1 MALRSSLLKM
11 EKLSKIKNRF
21 PPYFFF
27 ILIILILPIPSTA
40 ISPDP
45 SKKSPLEEEVL
56 NGLSKSIQCKKIEVQ
71 IGSQKEKTNV
81 LKTLTVK
88 FDGITLGQMVADYM
102 TIIYED
108 PVIDL
113 VKLKQSKEVNISS
126 YSKNKVSI
134 LISTGGIEKYF
145 SSKAN
150 QIKKRYNKISIK
162 FSPPYIE
169 CFFDVPAQEISP
181 ETLKL
186 LDKFIKGGK
195 LEGYAA
201 FQIKVKNNEFYALS
215 SKVIVNHFLIPELI
229 LREFQTKFN
238 PFDSIPVVKPF
249 QYSIH
254 NLTVQNKY
262 LFLTN

>member
-1 MALRSSLLKM
+1 M
-11 EKLSKIKNRF
+11 EKFTKTKTFLSFCYIL
-21 PPYFFF
+21 F
-27 ILIILILPIPSTA
+27 IFLLLIHPISSIA
-40 ISPDP
+40 ISPEP

-56 NGLSKSIQCKKIEVQ
+56 KALSKSVQCKKIEVQ
-71 IGSQKEKTNV
+71 IESAKERANA

-88 FDGITLGQMVADYM
+88 FDSINLGQMVADYM

-113 VKLKQSKEVNISS
+113 IKLRQSKEVNISS
-126 YSKNKVSI
+126 YSKNRVSI
-134 LISTGGIEKYF
+134 LISTGEIEKYF
-145 SSKAN
+145 SAKAN
-150 QIKKRYNKISIK
+150 QVKKRYNKILIK

-169 CFFDVPAQEISP
+169 CLFDVPASEISP

-201 FQIKVKNNEFYALS
+201 FQIKVKNNELYALS

-229 LREFQTKFN
+229 LRELQTKFN
-238 PFDSIPVVKPF
+238 PFDGIPVVKPF
-249 QYSIH
+249 QYSIN
-254 NLTVQNKY
+254 NLAVQNKY

>member
-1 MALRSSLLKM
+1 M
-11 EKLSKIKNRF
+11 EKFTKIKNIHF
-21 PPYFFF
+21 IQHILYF
-27 ILIILILPIPSTA
+27 ILLISPISSIAIPS
-40 ISPDP
+40 DL

-56 NGLSKSIQCKKIEVQ
+56 KALSQSIQCKKIEVQ
-71 IGSQKEKTNV
+71 IGSPKEKPNA

-88 FDGITLGQMVADYM
+88 FDGINLGQMVADYM

-113 VKLKQSKEVNISS
+113 IKLRQSKELNISS
-126 YSKNKVSI
+126 YSKNKVNI
-134 LISTGGIEKYF
+134 LISIGGIEKYF
-145 SSKAN
+145 SNKAKEF
-150 QIKKRYNKISIK
+150 KKRYNRISIK

-186 LDKFIKGGK
+186 LDKFVKGGK

-201 FQIKVKNNEFYALS
+201 FQFKVKDNGLYALS

-229 LREFQTKFN
+229 LRELQTKFN
-238 PFDSIPVVKPF
+238 PFDGIPVLKPF
-249 QYSIH
+249 QYSI
-254 NLTVQNKY
+254 NTVTVQNKY
-262 LFLTN
+262 LYLTN

>member
-56 NGLSKSIQCKKIEVQ
+56 KALSKSVECKKIEIQ
-71 IGSQKEKTNV
+71 IESGKEKANV

-88 FDGITLGQMVADYM
+88 FDGINLGQMAVDYM
-102 TIIYED
+102 TIVYED

-113 VKLKQSKEVNISS
+113 IKLKQSKDLNIPS
-126 YSKNKVSI
+126 YSKSKVGI
-134 LISTGGIEKYF
+134 LISPGAIERYF
-145 SSKAN
+145 ANKAK
-150 QIKKRYNKISIK
+150 QSKKRYNKISIK

-169 CFFDVPAQEISP
+169 CLFDVPASEISP
-181 ETLKL
+181 ETIQLLK
-186 LDKFIKGGK
+186 KFVKGQK
-195 LEGYAA
+195 IEGYAA
-201 FQIKVKNNEFYALS
+201 FQFKVKDNDLYALS

-229 LREFQTKFN
+229 LREMQTKFN
-238 PFDSIPVVKPF
+238 PFDGIPVLKPF
-249 QYSIH
+249 QYSI
-254 NLTVQNKY
+254 NTVTVQNKY
-262 LFLTN
+262 IYMTN

>member
-1 MALRSSLLKM
+1 M

-21 PPYFFF
+21 SPYFFF
-27 ILIILILPIPSTA
+27 ILIILILPIPSIA

-56 NGLSKSIQCKKIEVQ
+56 KVLSQSIQCKKIEVQ

-88 FDGITLGQMVADYM
+88 FDGINLGQMVADYM

-113 VKLKQSKEVNISS
+113 VKLRESKELSILSS
-126 YSKNKVSI
+126 SKNKISI
-134 LISTGGIEKYF
+134 LISTAAI
-145 SSKAN
+145 
-150 QIKKRYNKISIK
+150 KRYFDNKAKESKKKYNQISIK

-169 CFFDVPAQEISP
+169 CFFDVPAEEISP

-186 LDKFIKGGK
+186 LDNFVKGGK

-201 FQIKVKNNEFYALS
+201 FQIKAKNNGLYALS

-229 LREFQTKFN
+229 LRELQTKFN
-238 PFDSIPVVKPF
+238 PFDGIPVLKPF
-249 QYSIH
+249 QYSI
-254 NLTVQNKY
+254 NTVTVQNKY
-262 LFLTN
+262 IYMTN

>member
-1 MALRSSLLKM
+1 MVLRSSLLKM
-11 EKLSKIKNRF
+11 EKFTKIKNRF
-21 PPYFFF
+21 SPYSFF
-27 ILIILILPIPSTA
+27 ILIILILPISSIA

-45 SKKSPLEEEVL
+45 SKKSPLEEEVFKA
-56 NGLSKSIQCKKIEVQ
+56 LSKSIQCKKIEVQ
-71 IGSQKEKTNV
+71 IGSTKEKANI

-88 FDGITLGQMVADYM
+88 FDGINLGQMVADYM
-102 TIIYED
+102 TLIYED

-113 VKLKQSKEVNISS
+113 VKLRQSKELNISS
-126 YSKNKVSI
+126 YSKSKVSI
-134 LISTGGIEKYF
+134 LISTGAIEKYF
-145 SSKAN
+145 SNKAKES
-150 QIKKRYNKISIK
+150 KKRYNRISIK
-162 FSPPYIE
+162 FSPPHIE
-169 CFFDVPAQEISP
+169 CFFDVPAEEISP

-201 FQIKVKNNEFYALS
+201 FQIKVKNNELYALS

-229 LREFQTKFN
+229 LRELQTKFN

-249 QYSIH
+249 QYSIN

>member
-1 MALRSSLLKM
+1 MLKM
-11 EKLSKIKNRF
+11 EKFIKTKKF
-21 PPYFFF
+21 HFFHY
-27 ILIILILPIPSTA
+27 ILFFLLLINPISSIA
-40 ISPDP
+40 KSPDP
-45 SKKSPLEEEVL
+45 TKKSPLEEEVL
-56 NGLSKSIQCKKIEVQ
+56 KALSKSIQCKKIEVQ
-71 IGSQKEKTNV
+71 IGFAKEKANV

-88 FDGITLGQMVADYM
+88 FDGINLGQMVADYM
-102 TIIYED
+102 TIVYED

-113 VKLKQSKEVNISS
+113 IKLRQSKELNISS
-126 YSKNKVSI
+126 YSKSKASI
-134 LISTGGIEKYF
+134 LISSGTIERYLDN
-145 SSKAN
+145 KAKEL
-150 QIKKRYNKISIK
+150 KKRYNRISIK

-169 CFFDVPAQEISP
+169 CFFDVPAKEIYP

-201 FQIKVKNNEFYALS
+201 FQIKVKNNELYALS

-229 LREFQTKFN
+229 LRELQTKFN
-238 PFDSIPVVKPF
+238 PFDGIPVPRPF
-249 QYSIH
+249 QYSID